1 MAKILGRLVKSAKS
15 ARAILTVPSIVSV
28 SQSLLAMRNFQN
40 LRVTRVV
47 VVEGKE
53 SFTVSTID
61 FSPQS
66 SGEKRER
73 KLDREW
79 GENKNGAAD
88 DRSRLTL
95 TTSSETPDA
104 IDLASLMVASSP
116 MTLSSMVSQHK
127 EAYTF
132 SGKRTREG
140 EKAFF
145 E

>member
-28 SQSLLAMRNFQN
+28 SQSLLAMRDFQN

-53 SFTVSTID
+53 SFSVSTID
-61 FSPQS
+61 FSPRS
-66 SGEKRER
+66 RVGKIGRENRSRMGGEQK
-73 KLDREW
+73 
-79 GENKNGAAD
+79 KNGAAD

-116 MTLSSMVSQHK
+116 MTLCSMVSQ
-127 EAYTF
+127 
-132 SGKRTREG
+132 
-140 EKAFF
+140 
-145 E
+145 